1 MLGVERS
8 PSAIMRKS
16 CIKNYKSSPPPLA
29 VLQMGQ
35 CVVRHQGDRNDYYG
49 LGMFSDNRFIV
60 RRFVGPRTLTQTS
73 DIMLYSDIFIIHFT
87 RLTSVEE

>member
-8 PSAIMRKS
+8 PSVVMRRS
-16 CIKNYKSSPPPLA
+16 CIKNYKSSLPPLA

-35 CVVRHQGDRNDYYG
+35 CVVRHKDDRNDYYG

-60 RRFVGPRTLTQTS
+60 RRFVGPRTQTLCY
-73 DIMLYSDIFIIHFT
+73 IVIYIYNIIHFT
-87 RLTSVEE
+87 RLTSVEK